1 MSGETSLVS
10 PDFFYSG
17 LGAGARYP
25 RGRLWS
31 AAARGSTTRNTLEVE
46 IPQRSAEAEVE
57 TPQRSRYPRGWPK
70 PRHPRGRGTPEV
82 GRSRSA
88 PNLPQIQEASEDL
101 ENGRAWDAEADVEES
116 AGHAAHDVSDRN
128 ADQEGRSDALDHNE
142 SRTAEPVVKA
152 DKAEEEACQEAVDPV
167 SFEVVEAGGDNFR
180 VAGEDA
186 AQEVPMKEGQ
196 PEHYCPESGRQEDCY
211 F

>member
-1 MSGETSLVS
+1 MVGRSQRVNY
-10 PDFFYSG
+10 PK
-17 LGAGARYP
+17 YP
-25 RGRLWS
+25 RGRD
-31 AAARGSTTRNTLEVE
+31 TPEVG
-46 IPQRSAEAEVE
+46 RS
-57 TPQRSRYPRGWPK
+57 
-70 PRHPRGRGTPEV
+70 RGRGTPEV

-152 DKAEEEACQEAVDPV
+152 DKAEEDRC
-167 SFEVVEAGGDNFR
+167 
-180 VAGEDA
+180 
-186 AQEVPMKEGQ
+186 K
-196 PEHYCPESGRQEDCY
+196 
-211 F
+211 